1 MPCSGEAF
9 MLPTPK
15 KTSFFKLVD
24 NQSKLV
30 SSDSIVINI
39 NSNSTV
45 VGDTTEEMNL
55 LRANSSSDN
64 NLFPVSN
71 SISYGSHT
79 IEPLGKRILGTS
91 EDAVVKP
98 EVVAEEI
105 SVQQAFS
112 NESFPSGINFIDT
125 DIKSAPE
132 VSTEA
137 ASSSDLVCAD
147 KSDSNANIQPNQSN
161 SAFVSSN
168 AINSDSEEVIFDF
181 SVGQI
186 FRLQRNLQF
195 LTNLLVFKNILA
207 KEEVK
212 SMKKLLSRASDSPLH
227 PVRPLRYVD

>member
-1 MPCSGEAF
+1 

>member
-1 MPCSGEAF
+1 

-15 KTSFFKLVD
+15 KTPFFKFVD

-55 LRANSSSDN
+55 LRTNSSSDN

-79 IEPLGKRILGTS
+79 MEPLGKRILGTS

-168 AINSDSEEVIFDF
+168 AINSDSEEIIFDF